1 MISGWDQLTPLIL
14 TVITASTP
22 LLFAAAGELI
32 TERAGVLNLGVE
44 GLMVVGALAAFA
56 GTHTTGSAIAG
67 VLLAA
72 LAGMTLALV
81 FSILTLTLLANQ
93 VATGLALTIFGL
105 GLTSLLGSGY
115 VGVTVENLPTLHI
128 PGLSDLPFIGPVLFG
143 QDYMVY
149 LSFLVVG
156 GIYWV
161 LARTRIGL
169 VLRAVGASHDSAH
182 ALGYPVIRIRY
193 MATMFGG
200 ALGGIAGSYLSLIYT
215 PMWAE
220 NLTAGRGWIALAL
233 VVFSTWRPGR
243 LVLGAY
249 LFGAITVIQLH
260 AQGLGVAIP
269 SQFLSMTPYLATI
282 LVLVVISRDKLKIRL
297 NAPACLGLGFRPT
310 Q

>member
-22 LLFAAAGELI
+22 LLFAAAGELV
-32 TERAGVLNLGVE
+32 TERSGVLNLGVE

-56 GTHTTGSAIAG
+56 GTHATGSAIIGIA
-67 VLLAA
+67 LAA
-72 LAGMTLALV
+72 LAGAALAFV
-81 FSILTLTLLANQ
+81 FAVLTLSLLANQ

-105 GLTSLLGSGY
+105 GLTSLLGKGY
-115 VGVTVENLPTLHI
+115 VGVTVHDLPRLHI
-128 PGLSDLPFIGPVLFG
+128 PGLSELPFVGPVLFG
-143 QDYMVY
+143 QDAMVY
-149 LSFLVVG
+149 LSFASVAV
-156 GIYWV
+156 IAWV
-161 LARTRIGL
+161 LRNTRTGL
-169 VLRAVGASHDSAH
+169 VLRAVGTSHDSAH

-193 MATMFGG
+193 LATMVGG
-200 ALGGIAGSYLSLIYT
+200 ALGGIGGAYLSLVYT

-282 LVLVVISRDKLKIRL
+282 LVLVVISRDKLKIKL
-297 NAPACLGLGFRPT
+297 NAPACLGTGFRPT

>member
-22 LLFAAAGELI
+22 LLFAAAGELV
-32 TERAGVLNLGVE
+32 TERSGVLNLGVE

-56 GTHTTGSAIAG
+56 GTHASGSAIVG
-67 VLLAA
+67 VFSAA
-72 LAGMTLALV
+72 LAGMALALV

-105 GLTSLLGSGY
+105 GLTALLGKDY
-115 VGVTVENLPTLHI
+115 VGVTVENLPKLHI

-149 LSFLVVG
+149 LSFLAVG
-156 GIYWV
+156 AISWV
-161 LARTRIGL
+161 LTRTRMGL
-169 VLRAVGASHDSAH
+169 VLRAVGSSHDSAH

-193 MATMFGG
+193 MATLFGG
-200 ALGGIAGSYLSLIYT
+200 ALGGIGGSYLSLIYT

-282 LVLVVISRDKLKIRL
+282 LVLVVISRDKLKIKL

>member
-1 MISGWDQLTPLIL
+1 MSGLDHLTPLIL

-22 LLFAAAGELI
+22 LLFAAAGELV
-32 TERAGVLNLGVE
+32 TERSGVLNLGVE
-44 GLMVVGALAAFA
+44 GLMVTGALAAFA
-56 GTHTTGSAIAG
+56 GTYVSGSAVIGVLCGALAG
-67 VLLAA
+67 VL
-72 LAGMTLALV
+72 MALV
-81 FSILTLTLLANQ
+81 FAALTLSLLANQ

-105 GLTSLLGSGY
+105 GLTSLLGSGFI
-115 VGVTVENLPTLHI
+115 GVTVENIPKLKI
-128 PGLSDLPFIGPVLFG
+128 PGLSELPVIGPILFG
-143 QDYMVY
+143 QDAMVY
-149 LSFLVVG
+149 LSFACVG
-156 GIYWV
+156 GIGWV

-169 VLRAVGASHDSAH
+169 ILRAVGASHDSAH

-193 MATMFGG
+193 LATMFGG
-200 ALGGIAGSYLSLIYT
+200 AMGGIAGSYLSLVYT

-260 AQGLGVAIP
+260 AQGLGVDVP
-269 SQFLSMTPYLATI
+269 SQFLSMTPYLVTI
-282 LVLVVISRDKLKIRL
+282 MVLVIISRDHLKIQL
-297 NAPACLGLGFRPT
+297 NAPACLGRSFHPA

>member
-22 LLFAAAGELI
+22 LLFAAAGELV
-32 TERAGVLNLGVE
+32 TERSGVLNLGVE

-56 GTHTTGSAIAG
+56 GTHASGSAVIG
-67 VLLAA
+67 ILSAA
-72 LAGMTLALV
+72 LAGMGLALV

-105 GLTSLLGSGY
+105 GLTALLGKDY
-115 VGVTVENLPTLHI
+115 VGVTVENLPKLHI
-128 PGLSDLPFIGPVLFG
+128 PGLSDVPFIGPVLFG

-149 LSFLVVG
+149 LSFLAVG
-156 GIYWV
+156 AISWV
-161 LARTRIGL
+161 LARTRMGL
-169 VLRAVGASHDSAH
+169 VLRAVGSSHDSAH

-193 MATMFGG
+193 MATLVGG
-200 ALGGIAGSYLSLIYT
+200 ALGGIGGSYLSLIYT

-282 LVLVVISRDKLKIRL
+282 LVLVVISRDKLKIKL